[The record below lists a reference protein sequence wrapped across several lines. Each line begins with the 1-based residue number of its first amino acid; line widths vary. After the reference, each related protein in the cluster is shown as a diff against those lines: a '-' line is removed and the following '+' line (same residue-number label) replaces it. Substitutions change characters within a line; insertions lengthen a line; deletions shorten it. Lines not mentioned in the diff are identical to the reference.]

1 MYKVIKY
8 CSEDIDGIQFVLSSL
23 IDEDGKF
30 FGTSFVCRRNGGIS
44 YDFIWDNGKWL
55 LDEFYPTIKKAVET
69 GVNLYDLKPDWFD
82 DNDIEND
89 GEPEMLKDEVF
100 YDDILQMF
108 EMAIKDGIFNTKF

>member
-44 YDFIWDNGKWL
+44 YDFIWDNEK
-55 LDEFYPTIKKAVET
+55 
-69 GVNLYDLKPDWFD
+69 
-82 DNDIEND
+82 
-89 GEPEMLKDEVF
+89 
-100 YDDILQMF
+100 
-108 EMAIKDGIFNTKF
+108 